1 MKTEGKTGKGMAE
14 AAAVEERLV
23 YAHEVARRLGVSL
36 STVRRMT
43 EDRAFPPGAVLRPR
57 TAKHRWVRY
66 RWSVIV
72 KDMQDGGRL
81 RGWAGRTED
90 LR

>member
-57 TAKHRWVRY
+57 TAKHRWSSAPTRSSRAVL
-66 RWSVIV
+66 SSI
-72 KDMQDGGRL
+72 
-81 RGWAGRTED
+81 GWES
-90 LR
+90 